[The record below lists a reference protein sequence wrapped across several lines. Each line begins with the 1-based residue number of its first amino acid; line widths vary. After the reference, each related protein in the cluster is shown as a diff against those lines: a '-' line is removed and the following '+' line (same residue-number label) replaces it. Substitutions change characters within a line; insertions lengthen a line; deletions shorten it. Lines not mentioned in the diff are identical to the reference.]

1 MSDSA
6 KLAHTIVLAGDVG
19 GTNTTLALVGVDST
33 STAQAQFQLLDRTVL
48 KSQQLNGI
56 GQAIDQARN
65 SLDTEL
71 WQRIDACCLCAA
83 GPISNNRCTLTNL
96 PWQIDGG
103 EVAAELAV
111 PTILINDF
119 SGICYGIP
127 ILFRQAPQQFAAIP
141 HSDGSTPAGAG
152 SVIAVVGAG
161 TGLGVG
167 YLTTLPD
174 GNVTAHPSEGG
185 HSDFAP
191 FDDQTMA
198 LRAFVAG
205 QHQGVPDA
213 ECFLSG
219 PGIANLFDFLVEHET
234 WQQSSARQRILAQP
248 RAERPE
254 MIAANAAEDPLCSAT
269 MELFVRIYAKFSSS
283 ATLHFLADG
292 GLFLAGGI
300 AAKNQ
305 RLFLQQHRF
314 MRYFEQ
320 NYRANI
326 ERLLRRVP
334 VHIVGD
340 YTVSLYG
347 AAYAAVRQYQNR
359 PTSEEQLS

>member
-1 MSDSA
+1 MA
-6 KLAHTIVLAGDVG
+6 QRIVLAGDVG

-33 STAQAQFQLLDRTVL
+33 SAAQAVFRLLDRAVL
-48 KSQQLNGI
+48 KSQQLSGI
-56 GQAIDQARN
+56 AQAIEQARN
-65 SLDTEL
+65 RLDAEL

-83 GPISNNRCTLTNL
+83 GPISNNRCSLTNL
-96 PWQIDGG
+96 QWQIDGS

-127 ILFRQAPQQFAAIP
+127 VLFRQAPQRFTPIP

-213 ECFLSG
+213 EYFLSG
-219 PGIANLFDFLVEHET
+219 PGIANLFDFLVAHES
-234 WQQSSARQRILAQP
+234 WQQSATQRRILAHP
-248 RAERPE
+248 RTERPE
-254 MIAANAAEDPLCSAT
+254 MISLNAAEDPLCSAT
-269 MELFVRIYAKFSSS
+269 MGLFVRIYAKFASS
-283 ATLHFLADG
+283 AALHFLAGG

-314 MRYFEQ
+314 MRFFEQ
-320 NYRANI
+320 NCRANI

-347 AAYAAVRQYQNR
+347 AAYAAVRQDQNK
-359 PTSEEQLS
+359 PTFEEQLS